1 MYVGTKI
8 AVKILKL
15 ADLQWNIYQ
24 FHGCFYDFDEIILK
38 TTKLLELFYLRKIGP
53 CFVKRTPIVA
63 ASAAR
68 LIL

>member
-38 TTKLLELFYLRKIGP
+38 TTNLLELFDLRKIGP
-53 CFVKRTPIVA
+53 KLPELSLEVA
-63 ASAAR
+63 R
-68 LIL
+68 FILQI